1 MNTNSK
7 MRHFGLKKAFDYVGK
22 DPDKNLPKLMALVD
36 KFAGSG
42 PNSFEVQRA
51 TFRQI
56 INDPDNNMHKL
67 LWSVWTD
74 IDDRFRKSIDRTRLA
89 GPESSRNGFT

>member
-7 MRHFGLKKAFDYVGK
+7 ILHFGLKKAFDYVGK

-42 PNSFEVQRA
+42 PHSFEVQRA

-67 LWSVWTD
+67 LWNVWTD
-74 IDDRFRKSIDRTRLA
+74 IDD
-89 GPESSRNGFT
+89 GV